1 MSENKTEK
9 TETKTVSAKVDLEL
23 WYRVLDKAFLEIH
36 DVKASKI
43 IPLALEAY
51 VSPTKFPRS
60 TTHHT
65 QSVPR

>member
-23 WYRVLDKAFLEIH
+23 WHRVLDKAFLEIH

-43 IPLALEAY
+43 IPMALETY
-51 VSPTKFPRS
+51 VAD
-60 TTHHT
+60 
-65 QSVPR
+65 